1 MIGSQEKTQFFHGL
15 SEALPPLHKKNR
27 PDQPVFCIA
36 QPDGALR
43 FSGQALDSLTAACP
57 LSIQQHIQRRQE
69 QVMAHD
75 AGAHR

>member
-1 MIGSQEKTQFFHGL
+1 MLESQAKTRLHGL
-15 SEALPPLHKKNR
+15 SEALPPLHKNR

-57 LSIQQHIQRRQE
+57 LSIQQHIQRREE
-69 QVMAHD
+69 QVMTHD